1 MGTIIFFLLLTLF
14 FELIMNVPA
23 WLGGT
28 LMRPLSRVIA
38 PLVWAYVGITSALGV
53 LNRFPFDDGVVLS
66 VLGLCWSGFMLLA
79 IASCI
84 TRNRSLVRGPIGFTA
99 WVMNRLLVPQTS

>member
-28 LMRPLSRVIA
+28 LMRPLSRIIGA
-38 PLVWAYVGITSALGV
+38 ITWLYLVAASALGV
-53 LNRFPFDDGVVLS
+53 WKRFPFDDGVALS
-66 VLGLCWSGFMLLA
+66 VFGLCWGGFMLLVLGR
-79 IASCI
+79 CFW
-84 TRNRSLVRGPIGFTA
+84 RNHSLVRGPVGFIA
-99 WVMNRLLVPQTS
+99 WVLDRRLAPQTS